1 MDIVTN
7 SSKIYYLF
15 IEIYKLIIIHKI
27 EYKIQRYNFKLIVV
41 ILFNN

>member
-1 MDIVTN
+1 MVIVTN
-7 SSKIYYLF
+7 LSKIFYLF
-15 IEIYKLIIIHKI
+15 IEIYKLIIINKI

>member
-1 MDIVTN
+1 MVIVTN
-7 SSKIYYLF
+7 LSKIYYLF
-15 IEIYKLIIIHKI
+15 IEIYKLIIINKI